1 MFTILFPSVRKVD
14 QLTWYKPLLKVVLG
28 ERLTFKL
35 ILFLSFYMTCSCFF
49 VVRMLWVAGFSQ
61 VRKVLGKISSS
72 KLGNFILCQ
81 GINIDILKE
90 NEIKYNITGTSNTIF
105 LTKK

>member
-1 MFTILFPSVRKVD
+1 
-14 QLTWYKPLLKVVLG
+14 
-28 ERLTFKL
+28 
-35 ILFLSFYMTCSCFF
+35 
-49 VVRMLWVAGFSQ
+49 MLWVAGFSQ

-72 KLGNFILCQ
+72 RLGNFILCQ

-90 NEIKYNITGTSNTIF
+90 NQIKLKYNITGISNTIF

>member
-1 MFTILFPSVRKVD
+1 
-14 QLTWYKPLLKVVLG
+14 
-28 ERLTFKL
+28 
-35 ILFLSFYMTCSCFF
+35 
-49 VVRMLWVAGFSQ
+49 MLWVAGFSQ